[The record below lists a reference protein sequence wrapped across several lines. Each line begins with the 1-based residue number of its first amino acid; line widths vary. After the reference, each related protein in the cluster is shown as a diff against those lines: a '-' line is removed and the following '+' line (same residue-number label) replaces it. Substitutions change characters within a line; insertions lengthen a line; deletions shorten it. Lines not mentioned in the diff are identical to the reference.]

1 MISSFARKKIHGKKR
16 IMEQLNRK
24 LIDTGKK
31 QTERIIQ
38 IGTGV
43 FLRGFALWMID
54 RMNRQTGFD
63 AGVVVCQSTAGKTA
77 ETFNAQDGLFTVRL
91 TGMKE
96 RKPET
101 SHDLVSCVTRA
112 ISIADDFEK
121 FLGLADNPQMRFIIS
136 NTTEA
141 GIIFDKTDPFEAPLT
156 FPGRLTRLL
165 YTRFITHP
173 DNGFI
178 IIPCE
183 LIEDNGNEL
192 KKAVLN
198 YAGSW
203 GLDEGFKTW
212 LNGKCVFCGTLVD
225 RIIAG
230 FPREKAEGIFAEL
243 GYRDEL
249 LVEGEFFH
257 LWVIEASEEVRRE
270 FPANK
275 AGLNVIFTT
284 DIRPYRE
291 RKVRILNGTHT
302 AMLPIAYL
310 SGIDTVREALENPLI
325 NRFVRET
332 VFNEIVPAVKAPGAK
347 EFADEVLNRF
357 MNPFIVHRFSSIML
371 NSFPKWRARL
381 LPSVLDYI
389 ILTDSLPERIVFSFA
404 AMLVF
409 YRGKRG
415 DGQIPLNDSPVV
427 IETMKGLWQGS
438 FTPDE
443 IAARVLSKTDFWGLD
458 LNAIAGFTESVSYYM
473 ESILDKGMEKALEDF
488 LI

>member
-1 MISSFARKKIHGKKR
+1 MSGGVMIKQINRSVRQEQR
-16 IMEQLNRK
+16 ME
-24 LIDTGKK
+24 
-31 QTERIIQ
+31 ERIIQ

-43 FLRGFALWMID
+43 FLRGFADWMID
-54 RMNRQTGFD
+54 KMNKSAGFD
-63 AGVVVCQSTAGKTA
+63 SGVIVCQSTSGKTSDI
-77 ETFNAQDGLFTVRL
+77 FNAQDGLFTVRL
-91 TGMKE
+91 TGMMDG
-96 RKPET
+96 KPET
-101 SHDLVSCVTRA
+101 SYDLVSCVTRSL
-112 ISIADDFEK
+112 SIPDDFK
-121 FLGLADNPQMRFIIS
+121 AFLALADNPQMRFIIS

-141 GIIFDKTDPFEAPLT
+141 GIAFVKTDPFEVPLT

-165 YTRFITHP
+165 YRRFTKHP

-203 GLDEGFKTW
+203 GLDDGFKTW
-212 LNGKCVFCGTLVD
+212 LDMKCVFCGTLVD

-230 FPREKAEGIFAEL
+230 FPREKAESIFEEL

-257 LWVIEASEEVRRE
+257 LWVIEAPEEVSRE
-270 FPANK
+270 FPAEK

-332 VFNEIVPAVKAPGAK
+332 IFNEIVPAVKAPGAK

-381 LPSVLDYI
+381 LPTVIDYYH
-389 ILTDSLPERIVFSFA
+389 LTGSITERIAFSFA
-404 AMLVF
+404 ALLVF
-409 YRGKRG
+409 YRGIRENSP
-415 DGQIPLNDSPVV
+415 IPLNDSPLV
-427 IETMKGLWQGS
+427 IETMKQLWGDS
-438 FTPDE
+438 RDAHK
-443 IAARVLSKTDFWGLD
+443 IARAVLSREDFWGMD
-458 LNAIAGFTESVSYYM
+458 LNDFPLFADNVEASMNAILE
-473 ESILDKGMEKALEDF
+473 KGMVKALADF
-488 LI
+488 LK

>member
-1 MISSFARKKIHGKKR
+1 
-16 IMEQLNRK
+16 MERLNRK
-24 LIDTGKK
+24 LIDTGRKP
-31 QTERIIQ
+31 TERIIQ

-54 RMNRQTGFD
+54 RMNSQTGFD
-63 AGVVVCQSTAGKTA
+63 SGVVVCQSTAGKTSDV
-77 ETFNAQDGLFTVRL
+77 FNKQDGLFTLRL

-96 RKPET
+96 GKPET
-101 SHDLVSCVTRA
+101 SHDLVSCITRA
-112 ISIADDFEK
+112 ISIPYDFEA

-183 LIEDNGNEL
+183 LIENNGNEL
-192 KKAVLN
+192 KKAILN
-198 YAGSW
+198 YAGLW
-203 GLDEGFKTW
+203 NLDESFRAW
-212 LNGKCVFCGTLVD
+212 LEKKCIFCGTLVD
-225 RIIAG
+225 RIVAG
-230 FPREKAEGIFAEL
+230 FPREKAESIFAEL

-257 LWVIEASEEVRRE
+257 LWVIEAPAQVQKE
-270 FPANK
+270 FPADK
-275 AGLNVIFTT
+275 AGLNVIFT
-284 DIRPYRE
+284 DNIRPYRE

-332 VFNEIVPAVKAPGAK
+332 VFNEIVPSVKAPGAK
-347 EFADEVLNRF
+347 EFADDVLNRF
-357 MNPFIVHRFSSIML
+357 MNPYIVHRFSSIML

-381 LPSVLDYI
+381 LPTLIDYRL
-389 ILTDSLPERIVFSFA
+389 LTGSLPERIVFSFA
-404 AMLVF
+404 ALFVF

-415 DGQIPLNDSPVV
+415 DDQIPLNDSPAV

-443 IAARVLSKTDFWGLD
+443 IAARILSKTDFWGMD
-458 LNAIAGFTESVSYYM
+458 LNAIPGFTESISYYM
-473 ESILDKGMEKALEDF
+473 ESILDRGIKKALEDF
-488 LI
+488 LL